1 MSSTFGSINVA
12 ASGLNAARTWLDVV
26 SQNISNANTP
36 GYVREAAQQQSVDGA
51 SVGLFS
57 GPNGPG
63 GVRVTSVTRL
73 NDPVID
79 TRARLEHARSAQ
91 TDSTAATLS
100 AVEQLFTEPSDT
112 GLAEQ
117 LNDFWNSWAAVGN
130 DPGSTAARTV
140 VLQKAGTVANQ
151 LNTMSASL
159 QTVADTATASLS
171 AHVQSVNDAASSLA
185 DLNGKIA
192 VATAT
197 GAQANGLLDQRDR
210 LLDQLAQ
217 LSGAV
222 ATINPNGSADVTV
235 GGASLV
241 LGGSAAAMTTDP
253 AYGVSIGGSPVTLTG
268 GSAAADVQALTTDI
282 PNYQSRLD
290 AVAAALA
297 GTVNSAQSN
306 GYDLSGQSGAPIFSG
321 TTAATLTVSL
331 TSPSGVAASST
342 PGGNLDGSN
351 AANLS
356 QTGTASGS
364 PDAVYQTL
372 VGDLGAAS
380 GLAQQ
385 RQTTQDA
392 ITNSVDKVRDSAS
405 GVSYDE
411 EVSNM
416 LTFQQA
422 YQASSRVLTTLDG
435 MLDTLINHTGVVG
448 RA

>member
-1 MSSTFGSINVA
+1 
-12 ASGLNAARTWLDVV
+12 
-26 SQNISNANTP
+26 
-36 GYVREAAQQQSVDGA
+36 
-51 SVGLFS
+51 
-57 GPNGPG
+57 
-63 GVRVTSVTRL
+63 
-73 NDPVID
+73 
-79 TRARLEHARSAQ
+79 
-91 TDSTAATLS
+91 
-100 AVEQLFTEPSDT
+100 
-112 GLAEQ
+112 
-117 LNDFWNSWAAVGN
+117 
-130 DPGSTAARTV
+130 
-140 VLQKAGTVANQ
+140 
-151 LNTMSASL
+151 
-159 QTVADTATASLS
+159 
-171 AHVQSVNDAASSLA
+171 VQSVNDAATALA
-185 DLNGKIA
+185 DLNNKIA

-197 GAQANGLLDQRDR
+197 GTQPNGLLDQRDR

-217 LSGAV
+217 LTGAV
-222 ATINPNGSADVTV
+222 ATINANGSADVTV
-235 GGASLV
+235 GGAALV
-241 LGGSAAAMTTDP
+241 TGASAVAMTTD
-253 AYGVSIGGSPVTLTG
+253 ASYGVSIGGAPVTLAG

-297 GTVNSAQSN
+297 SAVNSAQAN
-306 GYDLSGQSGAPIFSG
+306 GYDLSGQPGNPVFTG

-351 AANLS
+351 ALNLS
-356 QTGTASGS
+356 QAGTAPNS
-364 PDAVYQTL
+364 PDVAYQTL

-392 ITNSVDKVRDSAS
+392 ITTSVDKVRDSAS

-411 EVSNM
+411 EVSHM